1 MRNPQPNDFYTHK
14 NNSETVKVLS
24 VQFKRVTFQRDG
36 FDNPV
41 IVPLSQFSNEY
52 IYSGRA

>member
-36 FDNPV
+36 FDSPV